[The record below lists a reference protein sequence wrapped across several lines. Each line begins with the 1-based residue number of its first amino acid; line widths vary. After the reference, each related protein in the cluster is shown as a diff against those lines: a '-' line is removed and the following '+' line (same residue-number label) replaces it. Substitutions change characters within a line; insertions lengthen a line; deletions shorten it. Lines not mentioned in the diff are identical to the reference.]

1 MNEITKLNSTKMFL
15 ELRSVVIIY
24 FYNEIEI

>member
-1 MNEITKLNSTKMFL
+1 MNEITKLNSTEMFL